1 MNIVKNQV
9 DDLNLQITVNIAAD
23 DYAAAEN
30 KKLNEVRRRADFK
43 GFRKGMVPMS
53 LVQKVYGEQVLGESV
68 PIS

>member
-23 DYAAAEN
+23 DYAAAEK

-43 GFRKGMVPMS
+43 GFRKGMVPMT
-53 LVQKVYGEQVLGESV
+53 LVQKVYGE
-68 PIS
+68 